1 MAPSWWSSSG
11 AVKGYTAAQKA
22 SLKVRTLASGIGR
35 EREFARANSSWRL
48 AFLNLDLFLLPL
60 SLSLSLS
67 PPLPKKKK
75 AADAM
80 LRESRSRSFEEEYE
94 PLSSLGSGG
103 AATVARCVHRASGAV
118 VAAKR
123 IPLSSSSTST
133 SSNSSSSTSSSS
145 ARQAALVELASLIL
159 LQGSPHTIE
168 LLDAIEEKADHKAAG
183 EEGEGKT
190 TNCVFLVTRLC
201 AGGELFDSIV
211 RKEHYCE
218 REAALLVRS
227 LASFLAAAHRVGVV
241 HRDLKP
247 ENVMLL
253 EKSSSSKSSS
263 PTKAAA
269 AAAAAVSAS
278 AAAAWPALAAPSSS
292 LQRLPSRLC
301 REASDVAAMLSA
313 CPPMRRPS
321 LSGGERM
328 INRRRTTGTGTA
340 AREVT
345 FLERRDEKQEE
356 QEEEVPVAFSSS
368 AAEESTF
375 TSIEGRR
382 RCSCLEREGIRVIDL
397 GCAALFDP
405 SSALSSSAAAAADA
419 PSPFSTS
426 TIPSSSSSK
435 TPSLKK
441 MIGTP
446 YYAAPEVLPHS
457 PFPLKGA
464 ASDVWSLGVIA
475 FVLLSGRPP
484 FGGRDDAEVARRVAV
499 GKFSFRGEAWSSVSD
514 AAKSAISSMLEKDP
528 SRRATAAQVL
538 ESEWLSLSASK
549 DSEKEKETEAGSAAA
564 VVPAASAA
572 TSSSSSS
579 SSAAANSRLRARIR
593 AFAAESKLHAVA
605 ALALTRTVSG
615 AEGAAQLREMILLQE
630 EASEEEEEESEEEES
645 SDGDGEGESIRPRL
659 RGGGAAVVP
668 SIRKKL
674 PPSSSSYRCS
684 APGGFE
690 VERKKNGGKGSAPVT
705 PRAAAANKGA
715 SKTLGGLLRRT
726 LTLGA
731 SSAAAAAALAAA
743 AAALPPGCREC
754 ETCGGIVVESEEG
767 EEKEEGGEEK
777 EGAEAFLEGLLER
790 GREEGSHLQPP
801 PPALLR
807 TQTTV
812 GAERAA
818 ELAFAALDADGDGWL
833 CVEDLLRAGREEGGG
848 GEGETEGEGEEA
860 RGEKSEKK
868 NRSGGCSSLL
878 MTRAEAFACVA
889 EASAFNADA
898 SQPGKV
904 DFEGF
909 KRVLWRRG

>member
-1 MAPSWWSSSG
+1 MASS
-11 AVKGYTAAQKA
+11 
-22 SLKVRTLASGIGR
+22 L
-35 EREFARANSSWRL
+35 
-48 AFLNLDLFLLPL
+48 FLNLNLFN
-60 SLSLSLS
+60 SLSLSRTI
-67 PPLPKKKK
+67 KK

-80 LRESRSRSFEEEYE
+80 LRESRSRSFEDEYE

-123 IPLSSSSTST
+123 IPLSSSSSST
-133 SSNSSSSTSSSS
+133 SSSSSSS

-159 LQGSPHTIE
+159 LQGAPHAIE
-168 LLDAIEEKADHKAAG
+168 LLDSIEEKADHKAAAAAG
-183 EEGEGKT
+183 EGEGQGEVVET

-211 RKEHYCE
+211 SKEHYCE

-253 EKSSSSKSSS
+253 AKSSSPPSSKSSS
-263 PTKAAA
+263 PMTKAATAAA
-269 AAAAAVSAS
+269 AAAAAWPAP
-278 AAAAWPALAAPSSS
+278 AAAPPSSS

-321 LSGGERM
+321 FSGGERM

-340 AREVT
+340 AREVA
-345 FLERRDEKQEE
+345 FLEREGQA
-356 QEEEVPVAFSSS
+356 EEEEEFPVVSS
-368 AAEESTF
+368 AESDSTA
-375 TSIEGRR
+375 SIEGRR

-405 SSALSSSAAAAADA
+405 SCLVSSSADAA
-419 PSPFSTS
+419 PSPFSSTS
-426 TIPSSSSSK
+426 TSSSSSK
-435 TPSLKK
+435 NPGSLKK

-499 GKFSFRGEAWSSVSD
+499 GRFSFKGKAWDGVSD
-514 AAKSAISSMLEKDP
+514 AAKAAISSMLEKDP

-549 DSEKEKETEAGSAAA
+549 EKEAERETESAAA
-564 VVPAASAA
+564 VVPAIAA
-572 TSSSSSS
+572 AVNSTSS
-579 SSAAANSRLRARIR
+579 SSAAAANNSRLRARIR
-593 AFAAESKLHAVA
+593 AFAAESKLHAAA

-615 AEGAAQLREMILLQE
+615 VEGAAQLREMILLQE
-630 EASEEEEEESEEEES
+630 EASEEEEEEEESGGEEGEES
-645 SDGDGEGESIRPRL
+645 SDGDGDGDGGESLRPRL
-659 RGGGAAVVP
+659 GGGGAAVVP
-668 SIRKKL
+668 SVRRKQ
-674 PPSSSSYRCS
+674 PPPSSSYRCS
-684 APGGFE
+684 APGGLE
-690 VERKKNGGKGSAPVT
+690 VEKKKNNNGKGSAPVT
-705 PRAAAANKGA
+705 PRAAAAAVASKGA
-715 SKTLGGLLRRT
+715 SKSLGGLLRRT

-754 ETCGGIVVESEEG
+754 ETCGGIVIESEEEEG
-767 EEKEEGGEEK
+767 EEEEK
-777 EGAEAFLEGLLER
+777 EGAEAVLEGLLER
-790 GREEGSHLQPP
+790 GSGGSSGSGSGGGRGSQPP
-801 PPALLR
+801 CSTLLR

-833 CVEDLLRAGREEGGG
+833 CVEDLLRAGREEGEGEG
-848 GEGETEGEGEEA
+848 GEGEAGGEG
-860 RGEKSEKK
+860 GQGGHGEKK
-868 NRSGGCSSLL
+868 NEKRKGNGGCSSSLL
-878 MTRAEAFACVA
+878 MTREEALACVA

-904 DFEGF
+904 DFDGF